1 MFAKIRHVA
10 THTERYDTMAKF
22 YQTIFGMKQITTGLV
37 DETGQ
42 HNPNR
47 GHISDG
53 VIGMALLTKRPGS
66 QQGLDHFGFECED
79 VKEVLERIKQKYP
92 ELLFTK
98 ALSYV
103 PFAGIRAQDPTGTQF
118 DLSQKGMSNVREGY
132 LKDGWEQP
140 RWLNHIAL
148 RAREPDEVAEFY
160 TTVLE
165 LEETPAAD
173 GAISLTDGKVRLVIR
188 PCHDKF
194 YRGLRQGFD
203 HIGFKVESVE
213 KTKKDWTKSRRLFP
227 NPLRKKSPWE
237 CKAASWRKI
246 CRPAP
251 SASTSSPIPTA
262 CFWIFPS
269 RSQSGAGSNLPLYQ
283 TPQLRFPSVIRS
295 GFSLTYGICRLCKLL
310 NLDFDPTVLRSTFRG
325 RVRSNRFGF
334 AKSLT

>member
-10 THTERYDTMAKF
+10 THTERYDSMAKF

-53 VIGMALLTKRPGS
+53 VIGLALLAKRPGS

-79 VKEVLERIKQKYP
+79 VKEVLDRIKQKYP

-160 TTVLE
+160 TTVLD
-165 LEETPAAD
+165 LEEMPEKAAD
-173 GAISLTDGKVRLVIR
+173 GAITLTDGKVRLVIR
-188 PCHDKF
+188 RCHDGF
-194 YRGLRQGFD
+194 YRVLRQGFD
-203 HIGFKVESVE
+203 HIGFKS
-213 KTKKDWTKSRRLFP
+213 WTRSQPLFRKP
-227 NPLRKKSPWE
+227 RRKKLPWE

-246 CRPAP
+246 CRAALL
-251 SASTSSPIPTA
+251 ASMCSRTPTA
-262 CFWIFPS
+262 CCWIF
-269 RSQSGAGSNLPLYQ
+269 
-283 TPQLRFPSVIRS
+283 
-295 GFSLTYGICRLCKLL
+295 L
-310 NLDFDPTVLRSTFRG
+310 NSCPDFL
-325 RVRSNRFGF
+325 
-334 AKSLT
+334 

>member
-1 MFAKIRHVA
+1 MGVLEYWLINAPLHYSTTPVFQFQPTLDKLKGFNLEQKPNLAVGKEPHMFAKIRHVA
-10 THTERYDTMAKF
+10 AHTERYDSMAKF

-79 VKEVLERIKQKYP
+79 VKEVLDRIKQKYP

-173 GAISLTDGKVRLVIR
+173 GAISLTDGKVRLLIR

-203 HIGFKVESVE
+203 HIGFKVDSVE
-213 KTKKDWTKSRRLFP
+213 KTKKELDEIAVTFP
-227 NPLRKKSPWE
+227 ESAPKKIAVGMQGGE
-237 CKAASWRKI
+237 LEKDLQAC
-246 CRPAP
+246 
-251 SASTSSPIPTA
+251 PIGKHVFADPD
-262 CFWIFPS
+262 
-269 RSQSGAGSNLPLYQ
+269 G
-283 TPQLRFPSVIRS
+283 V
-295 GFSLTYGICRLCKLL
+295 LL
-310 NLDFDPTVLRSTFRG
+310 DISE
-325 RVRSNRFGF
+325 
-334 AKSLT
+334 

>member
-1 MFAKIRHVA
+1 MHYSITPILQSILLWSDSLLKLDNFDAFNLEEKPVPHYERSANMFAKIRHVA
-10 THTERYDTMAKF
+10 AHTERYDTMAKF

-42 HNPNR
+42 HNPKR

-53 VIGMALLTKRPGS
+53 VIGLALLAKRPGS

-79 VKEVLERIKQKYP
+79 VNEVLDRIKQKYP
-92 ELLFTK
+92 RLLFTK

-160 TTVLE
+160 TTILE
-165 LEETPAAD
+165 LEEIPESAAD
-173 GAISLTDGKVRLVIR
+173 RAITLSDGKVRLVIR
-188 PCHDKF
+188 RCHDGF
-194 YRGLRQGFD
+194 YRSLRQGFD

-213 KTKKDWTKSRRLFP
+213 KTKQDLDEIATAFPESAPKKIAVGMQGGELEKDLQA
-227 NPLRKKSPWE
+227 
-237 CKAASWRKI
+237 C
-246 CRPAP
+246 
-251 SASTSSPIPTA
+251 PIGKHVLADPD
-262 CFWIFPS
+262 
-269 RSQSGAGSNLPLYQ
+269 G
-283 TPQLRFPSVIRS
+283 V
-295 GFSLTYGICRLCKLL
+295 LL
-310 NLDFDPTVLRSTFRG
+310 DISE
-325 RVRSNRFGF
+325 
-334 AKSLT
+334 

>member
-1 MFAKIRHVA
+1 MHHPMLHSSFIPVFQSLSLLTLDKVKGFNLEQEPTSEYERSLHMFARIRHVA
-10 THTERYDTMAKF
+10 TNTERYDTMAKF
-22 YQTIFGMKQITTGLV
+22 YQTVFGMKQITTGLV

-42 HNPNR
+42 HNRNR

-53 VIGMALLTKRPGS
+53 VIGMALLAKRPGS

-92 ELLFTK
+92 GLLFTK

-103 PFAGIRAQDPTGTQF
+103 PFAGIRAQDPAGTQF

-148 RAREPDEVAEFY
+148 RAREPDEIAEFY

-165 LEETPAAD
+165 LEETPGAAAD

-188 PCHDKF
+188 RCHDRF

-203 HIGFKVESVE
+203 HIGFKVDSVE
-213 KTKKDWTKSRRLFP
+213 KTKNDLDEIATAFPEAAPKKIAVGMQGGELEKDLQA
-227 NPLRKKSPWE
+227 
-237 CKAASWRKI
+237 C
-246 CRPAP
+246 
-251 SASTSSPIPTA
+251 PIGKHVFADPD
-262 CFWIFPS
+262 
-269 RSQSGAGSNLPLYQ
+269 G
-283 TPQLRFPSVIRS
+283 
-295 GFSLTYGICRLCKLL
+295 LL
-310 NLDFDPTVLRSTFRG
+310 VDISD
-325 RVRSNRFGF
+325 
-334 AKSLT
+334 